1 VEEAKC
7 MNEGR
12 ECERSERE
20 REREREREMC
30 VPEGTVGEV
39 ERTG

>member
-1 VEEAKC
+1 MREESVKGA
-7 MNEGR
+7 
-12 ECERSERE
+12 RE